1 MTPWVCFARFIK
13 QLQEA
18 KNEFEKQ
25 KKKEIVDLQ
34 QAYSKDAARQIED
47 LYKQIE
53 VSFSAIC
60 HRKDTPF
67 FLYLVFQN
75 HIKAIIP

>member
-1 MTPWVCFARFIK
+1 MCLSGEGNVADLSFVPRLASHNMNITTENNLR
-13 QLQEA
+13 A
-18 KNEFEKQ
+18 KSEFEKQ

-53 VSFSAIC
+53 VSSLSSLSIC
-60 HRKDTPF
+60 H
-67 FLYLVFQN
+67 
-75 HIKAIIP
+75 